1 MARKIRRLAII
12 PARSGSKRIKFKN
25 IKKFFGKPI
34 INFSIDNA
42 IKSKLFNK
50 IHISTDT
57 IKFKKAIEKNNKLK
71 IDFLRPKNLSSDRT
85 PLIDVIK
92 FVSKKIS
99 KSFNFDEVWLI
110 YPCAPLIKPSDLT
123 LASKKYNLTD
133 KKFPM
138 ITLRKYDAPIEWSLK
153 KKRGTFIPT
162 NLNKIK
168 LDSKRTE
175 TYYYESASFIIYN
188 FKDVISGKNYKKY
201 YGYELPR
208 ERAIDI
214 DDISDWKIAE
224 FFYEYQNK
232 KL

>member
-12 PARSGSKRIKFKN
+12 PERSGSKRIKFKN

-92 FVSKKIS
+92 FVSKKYPR
-99 KSFNFDEVWLI
+99 VLI
-110 YPCAPLIKPSDLT
+110 LT
-123 LASKKYNLTD
+123 
-133 KKFPM
+133 KF
-138 ITLRKYDAPIEWSLK
+138 
-153 KKRGTFIPT
+153 G
-162 NLNKIK
+162 
-168 LDSKRTE
+168 
-175 TYYYESASFIIYN
+175 
-188 FKDVISGKNYKKY
+188 
-201 YGYELPR
+201 
-208 ERAIDI
+208 
-214 DDISDWKIAE
+214 
-224 FFYEYQNK
+224 
-232 KL
+232 

>member
-1 MARKIRRLAII
+1 MTRKISRLAII
-12 PARSGSKRIKFKN
+12 PARSGSKRIIFKN

-42 IKSKLFNK
+42 IKSKLFDK

-57 IKFKKAIEKNNKLK
+57 NKFKKIIEKNNKLK

-85 PLIDVIK
+85 PLLDVLK
-92 FVSKKIS
+92 FASKKIY
-99 KSFNFDEVWLI
+99 KNFFFDEVWLI
-110 YPCAPLIKPSDLT
+110 YPCAPLIKPKDLI
-123 LASKKYNLTD
+123 LASKKYQLTD

-138 ITLRKYDAPIEWSLK
+138 ITVRKYDAPIEWSLK
-153 KKRGTFIPT
+153 KKKNFFIP
-162 NLNKIK
+162 NDLSKIN
-168 LDSKRTE
+168 LDSKKTK

-188 FKDVISGKNYKKY
+188 FKDIIKDKKYNKY

-224 FFYEYQNK
+224 FFYKYKNRK
-232 KL
+232 I